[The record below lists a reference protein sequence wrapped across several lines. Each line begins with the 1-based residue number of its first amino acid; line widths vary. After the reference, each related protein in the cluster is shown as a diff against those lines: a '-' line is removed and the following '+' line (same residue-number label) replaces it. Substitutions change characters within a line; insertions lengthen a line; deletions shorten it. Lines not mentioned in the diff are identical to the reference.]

1 MNKDDSATNNQKI
14 VQLRA
19 VDVLFNNI
27 VIDYK
32 VLSGRYQVF
41 AGIKSENDYLLAV
54 QLSERFKKQGDDIA
68 VLGIVLDYQIA
79 MYKNIAKK

>member
-1 MNKDDSATNNQKI
+1 MNEVDSVIDDYEMA
-14 VQLRA
+14 QLRA

-32 VLSGRYQVF
+32 ALSGRYQVF
-41 AGIKSENDYLLAV
+41 AGIKSENDYLLAI

-79 MYKNIAKK
+79 MYRNIKK